1 LNQMNISEIE
11 DLVRQICVQK
21 QIHLIGIDLRGSGK
35 NRNLTVYVDTETG
48 ITLEQITYLN
58 REISD
63 LLGMKDVFSDGY
75 RLEVSSP
82 GLDSP
87 LKFLWQFKKNVNREL
102 LVTFFENADTRQI
115 SGTLV
120 KVTEN
125 EIVLKTKKEE
135 TSIAFSQINKAKVK
149 VMV

>member
-1 LNQMNISEIE
+1 MNISEIE